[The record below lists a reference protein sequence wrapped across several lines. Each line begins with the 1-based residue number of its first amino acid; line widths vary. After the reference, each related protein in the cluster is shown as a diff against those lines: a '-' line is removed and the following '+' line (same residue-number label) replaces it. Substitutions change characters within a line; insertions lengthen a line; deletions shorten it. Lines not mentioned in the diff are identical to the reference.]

1 MVLIKVSG
9 QEETRTC
16 DVPHD
21 TDLVRTANIAYVQFY
36 NSLTLTHADG
46 GIQMFIIINIVY
58 R

>member
-21 TDLVRTANIAYVQFY
+21 TDLCGQQIYVQFY
-36 NSLTLTHADG
+36 NYLTLTRADG
-46 GIQMFIIINIVY
+46 GIQMFITINIVY
-58 R
+58 K